1 MFEIITESENPK
13 TSVVALFDVLTS
25 EFTNDEHLTILTRCL
40 EARYDF
46 KYDFDFIG
54 DLISR
59 FLATVGEKPD
69 TTKSH
74 KPLKESLNEKELN

>member
-13 TSVVALFDVLTS
+13 TSIVALFDILTS
-25 EFTNDEHLTILTRCL
+25 DFTNDEHLTVLTRCL

-46 KYDFDFIG
+46 RYDFDFIG

-59 FLATVGEKPD
+59 FLATAGEEPYTIKK
-69 TTKSH
+69 TQLSQKH
-74 KPLKESLNEKELN
+74 